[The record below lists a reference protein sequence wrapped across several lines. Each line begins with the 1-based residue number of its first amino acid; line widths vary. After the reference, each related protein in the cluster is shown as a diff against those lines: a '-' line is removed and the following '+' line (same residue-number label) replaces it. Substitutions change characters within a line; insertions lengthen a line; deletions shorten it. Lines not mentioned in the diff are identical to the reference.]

1 MAKTY
6 VSIRRIV
13 QPIYQRYRN
22 VFRGPRSS
30 HDENLEMSQM
40 LIDIKR
46 LDTNADN
53 LNNSVY
59 DNVRIFVG
67 QRDPE
72 AANIHDENE
81 DGKYYIFDDV
91 QVEFYG
97 DSATPDY
104 VQIDTL
110 DTMSSKI
117 SRMNHKIR
125 LMELKREMN
134 L

>member
-1 MAKTY
+1 MLQIKWFKN
-6 VSIRRIV
+6 IKKKNN
-13 QPIYQRYRN
+13 QK
-22 VFRGPRSS
+22 
-30 HDENLEMSQM
+30 LEV
-40 LIDIKR
+40 KVV
-46 LDTNADN
+46 DN

-104 VQIDTL
+104 VQVDTL
-110 DTMSSKI
+110 DTMSSKM